1 MSDHPAPPPWLLD
14 LHRSLGAVEQAVK
27 AGHASASLEAQLTR
41 ESLRKE
47 MAWLQDHVDSRI
59 EDFRREV
66 TSRLDRQDLAIE
78 TGRCAHQPPL
88 ALRLLVTVFSIA
100 SRVPW
105 RALLL
110 AAGAL
115 LALIGHWLPAEINEF
130 LRRLLSKVT

>member
-1 MSDHPAPPPWLLD
+1 
-14 LHRSLGAVEQAVK
+14 
-27 AGHASASLEAQLTR
+27 
-41 ESLRKE
+41 
-47 MAWLQDHVDSRI
+47 
-59 EDFRREV
+59 V

-78 TGRCAHQPPL
+78 TGRRADQPPL

-115 LALIGHWLPAEINEF
+115 LALIGHWLPAETNDL